1 MYCVKCKKQ
10 TDTANEKITTTK
22 NKRNTKRGTCV
33 ICGTTKTQFIK
44 APKGG
49 SLLNKVINNLPVEMH
64 LLSHNFTGP
73 GTKLNKRLNPDLT
86 PKSWSK
92 PINRIDKAVDKFGR
106 MSDTKT
112 RDTGVSLTY
121 INNNHIRSDGGT
133 PVSGS
138 IDMRGN
144 TLYNVS
150 DPVNPQDVATKEY
163 TDNIRGVKWVKR
175 KQDGTYAIKKDLDM
189 IEKRLMNI
197 PPPIEDADAVN
208 KIYADTLS
216 DETKRYVNSVTPF
229 VNQQNQYTATNN
241 INMRDFTLQNVGEP
255 TNAKDVATKGYVD
268 NSGGGAFEVKNGGYE
283 TKGGI
288 YLRKNKLGGLREPVQ
303 DGEAANKRYV
313 DNYVED
319 YVNDYVEKFKDEND
333 NFVLPWKVNMAGKKL
348 SGLSIPSKSDEA
360 ATKSYVDEAIKNLA
374 GGDAL
379 VSKEGVFLKENGH
392 YRATASLDIDNNKI
406 ENLPEPREDSDAAT
420 KKYVDDVAKTLTLEE
435 ALIKENG
442 GYNIANAYIN
452 MNYNSIRNLGEPYN
466 PADAVTKSFMENSVS
481 KDIQKRTHVITIST
495 NYYGDLIK
503 DAYQFTFAGSSVKT
517 DNSIYKGFLMPHSG
531 YIKRFVFQ
539 CTGFKFLVSLGEV
552 LNFNPD
558 SILNKPI
565 PLFTLVLSKNNGKF
579 VELGTLNIILKK
591 FYLEGVTILNSE
603 LEAKRVESYDYSF
616 TSNLLGGIEKYK
628 IDVIDMLII
637 RSKFTN
643 VKEEEKGEV
652 VQIFFYFRFY

>member
-1 MYCVKCKKQ
+1 
-10 TDTANEKITTTK
+10 
-22 NKRNTKRGTCV
+22 
-33 ICGTTKTQFIK
+33 
-44 APKGG
+44 
-49 SLLNKVINNLPVEMH
+49 
-64 LLSHNFTGP
+64 
-73 GTKLNKRLNPDLT
+73 
-86 PKSWSK
+86 
-92 PINRIDKAVDKFGR
+92 
-106 MSDTKT
+106 
-112 RDTGVSLTY
+112 
-121 INNNHIRSDGGT
+121 
-133 PVSGS
+133 
-138 IDMRGN
+138 
-144 TLYNVS
+144 
-150 DPVNPQDVATKEY
+150 
-163 TDNIRGVKWVKR
+163 
-175 KQDGTYAIKKDLDM
+175 
-189 IEKRLMNI
+189 
-197 PPPIEDADAVN
+197 
-208 KIYADTLS
+208 
-216 DETKRYVNSVTPF
+216 
-229 VNQQNQYTATNN
+229 
-241 INMRDFTLQNVGEP
+241 MRDFTLQNVGEP
-255 TNAKDVATKGYVD
+255 TNDKDVATKGYVD

-283 TKGGI
+283 AKGGI

-319 YVNDYVEKFKDEND
+319 YVNDYVEKFKDKND
-333 NFVLPWKVNMAGKKL
+333 NFVIPWKVNMAGKKL

-435 ALIKENG
+435 ALIKG

-452 MNYNSIRNLGEPYN
+452 MNYNSIRNLGEPNN
-466 PADAVTKSFMENSVS
+466 PADAITKSFMENSVS
-481 KDIQKRTHVITIST
+481 QAIQKRTHLITASA
-495 NYYGDLIK
+495 NYYSDLIK
-503 DAYQFTFAGSSVKT
+503 DAYQFTFGGSSVKT

-539 CTGFKFLVSLGEV
+539 CTGFKLLVSRGEV

-558 SILNKPI
+558 SILSKPI

-628 IDVIDMLII
+628 IDVKDMLNI

-652 VQIFFYFRFY
+652 VQIFFISDFIESEEFFTYLTTILIELDPL

>member
-1 MYCVKCKKQ
+1 M
-10 TDTANEKITTTK
+10 
-22 NKRNTKRGTCV
+22 
-33 ICGTTKTQFIK
+33 
-44 APKGG
+44 P
-49 SLLNKVINNLPVEMH
+49 
-64 LLSHNFTGP
+64 
-73 GTKLNKRLNPDLT
+73 
-86 PKSWSK
+86 
-92 PINRIDKAVDKFGR
+92 VDKFGR

-121 INNNHIRSDGGT
+121 INNNYIRSDGGT

-163 TDNIRGVKWVKR
+163 IDNIRGVKWVKR

-189 IEKRLMNI
+189 NDKRLMNI

-229 VNQQNQYTATNN
+229 VNQQNQYVATNN

-283 TKGGI
+283 AKGGI

-303 DGEAANKRYV
+303 DGEAATKRYV

-333 NFVLPWKVNMAGKKL
+333 NFVIPWKVNMAGKKL

-360 ATKSYVDEAIKNLA
+360 ATKSYVDEVIKNLA

-420 KKYVDDVAKTLTLEE
+420 KKYVDDVVKTLTLEE
-435 ALIKENG
+435 ALVRENG

-452 MNYNSIRNLGEPYN
+452 MNYNSIRNLGEPNN
-466 PADAVTKSFMENSVS
+466 PADPVTNSFMENSVS
-481 KDIQKRTHVITIST
+481 KAIQKRTHVITASAS
-495 NYYGDLIK
+495 YHGDLIK
-503 DAYQFTFAGSSVKT
+503 GDYQFTFGGGSMNT
-517 DNSIYKGFLMPHSG
+517 YKKHNMFNGFLVPAKG
-531 YIKRFVFQ
+531 KIKKFVVLD
-539 CTGFKFLVSLGEV
+539 TSFKFNGEDGDL
-552 LNFNPD
+552 LNDIATKIGFD
-558 SILNKPI
+558 VPI
-565 PLFTLVLSKNNGKF
+565 PLFTLVLIRDGEEP
-579 VELGTLNIILKK
+579 VDVGTLHFMFAYYYN
-591 FYLEGVTILNSE
+591 ENGEEDDANTI
-603 LEAKRVESYDYSF
+603 K
-616 TSNLLGGIEKYK
+616 
-628 IDVIDMLII
+628 
-637 RSKFTN
+637 
-643 VKEEEKGEV
+643 
-652 VQIFFYFRFY
+652 